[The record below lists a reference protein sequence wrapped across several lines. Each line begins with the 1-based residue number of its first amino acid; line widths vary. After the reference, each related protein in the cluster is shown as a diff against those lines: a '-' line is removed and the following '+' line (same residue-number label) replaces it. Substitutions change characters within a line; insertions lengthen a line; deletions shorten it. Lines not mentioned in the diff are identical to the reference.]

1 MQLLRLL
8 NKTEHAGKQ
17 QFTGHGSKGGNKQ
30 TEFWMDWI
38 SDACKSFKRLCPTR
52 EQKFDYIEVE
62 RIQV

>member
-1 MQLLRLL
+1 MQG
-8 NKTEHAGKQ
+8 EQ
-17 QFTGHGSKGGNKQ
+17 QFTGHGSKGRNKQ

-38 SDACKSFKRLCPTR
+38 SDACKSFKKLCPTR